1 MNPKNLAR
9 TNTLAY
15 FVQPSVMKER
25 VLKSF
30 ALEVKAISPF
40 LFGTNA
46 EIKLVGALVTK
57 FLRLVLI

>member
-1 MNPKNLAR
+1 MNLENLAR
-9 TNTLAY
+9 TTTLAY

-40 LFGTNA
+40 LFCTDA
-46 EIKLVGALVTK
+46 VVK
-57 FLRLVLI
+57 